1 MSLSLCLFLLGSVS
15 FFSSLSL
22 PSRPCPSLL
31 VSVSFFS
38 SLSLPSR
45 LCLILPVS
53 IKIPV
58 SVSFCL
64 VLVPRLSTVDSNLY
78 HLSVAYTPLSGLQ
91 VSRFSICPTTICIIP
106 SQPTSPH
113 RYIPPQTRSS
123 SLSTEPGNLVFGEK
137 IILHRLPRIPLTSWY
152 MVSDNPRPRLSWFS
166 PRYRY
171 HNIGLLRG
179 PGQTTLG
186 NLSSS
191 DAERSSQ
198 VSPSLEPSCSSAIFN
213 TTLICPFACWTLT
226 PLHITKLLD
235 RWSKVVF

>member
-1 MSLSLCLFLLGSVS
+1 MSLSLFLFLLVPVS

-22 PSRPCPSLL
+22 SSRLCLFLL
-31 VSVSFFS
+31 VSVSFF
-38 SLSLPSR
+38 LSRSRYPSH
-45 LCLILPVS
+45 
-53 IKIPV
+53 
-58 SVSFCL
+58 VSFCL

-91 VSRFSICPTTICIIP
+91 VSRFSICPTTSCIIP

-113 RYIPPQTRSS
+113 RYVPPQTRSS

-171 HNIGLLRG
+171 HNIGLHRG
-179 PGQTTLG
+179 PGQITLG

-191 DAERSSQ
+191 DAERPSQ
-198 VSPSLEPSCSSAIFN
+198 VSPSLKPSCSSAIFN
-213 TTLICPFACWTLT
+213 STLIYPFACWT
-226 PLHITKLLD
+226 PPPFI
-235 RWSKVVF
+235 SPNS

>member
-1 MSLSLCLFLLGSVS
+1 MSLSVS

-22 PSRPCPSLL
+22 SSRPCLFLL
-31 VSVSFFS
+31 VPVSPFS

-64 VLVPRLSTVDSNLY
+64 VLVPRLSTVDLNLY

-123 SLSTEPGNLVFGEK
+123 SIDGTRE
-137 IILHRLPRIPLTSWY
+137 
-152 MVSDNPRPRLSWFS
+152 PRLWREDHSS
-166 PRYRY
+166 
-171 HNIGLLRG
+171 
-179 PGQTTLG
+179 QTT
-186 NLSSS
+186 S
-191 DAERSSQ
+191 D
-198 VSPSLEPSCSSAIFN
+198 SPN
-213 TTLICPFACWTLT
+213 
-226 PLHITKLLD
+226 KL
-235 RWSKVVF
+235 VCGE